1 MKANRTKPAERDP
14 DTTRPPS
21 HAAKPT
27 TRQGAASAKR
37 SARPAPRSGRDASPS
52 GAPDAGP
59 TDAEA
64 DTGLDH
70 RKAAILNA
78 VVAEYI
84 ETAQPVGSAH
94 ITGNPGV
101 EVSSATVRSEMAAL
115 ERDGYLAQPHTSAGR
130 IPTDK
135 GYRFFVDHLGRP
147 GALGPHERHEVR
159 KFFAHVHGEVEDLL
173 GRTSGLLAG
182 LTDYAAVIVGPRHES
197 ATIRSVQLVGL
208 SSRLA
213 LLVVVL
219 SDGAVEK
226 RTVDLPSDTTDELLA
241 DAAGHVNA
249 TTRGGTLANPGAVP
263 EAHADPALN
272 AVVACAVA
280 ALGQLGATGEPDHV
294 FVGGSSRMASAFD
307 AVETVRSVLSILE
320 QQLVVVELIEDI
332 LDRGLSVAIGA
343 EHGFE
348 PLAACALVLAP
359 VAIEGEVAGT
369 IGVVGPTRMHYP
381 RALAAVELVGEQLG
395 EHLGASTSTG
405 RSGTGRSGT
414 GRSGTGRSKDTSG
427 AARRRGDPDHGE

>member
-1 MKANRTKPAERDP
+1 M
-14 DTTRPPS
+14 
-21 HAAKPT
+21 
-27 TRQGAASAKR
+27 
-37 SARPAPRSGRDASPS
+37 
-52 GAPDAGP
+52 
-59 TDAEA
+59 
-64 DTGLDH
+64 
-70 RKAAILNA
+70 
-78 VVAEYI
+78 
-84 ETAQPVGSAH
+84 
-94 ITGNPGV
+94 
-101 EVSSATVRSEMAAL
+101 
-115 ERDGYLAQPHTSAGR
+115 
-130 IPTDK
+130 
-135 GYRFFVDHLGRP
+135 
-147 GALGPHERHEVR
+147 
-159 KFFAHVHGEVEDLL
+159 
-173 GRTSGLLAG
+173 
-182 LTDYAAVIVGPRHES
+182 
-197 ATIRSVQLVGL
+197 QLVGL
-208 SSRLA
+208 SPRLA

-226 RTVDLPSDTTDELLA
+226 RTLDLPSDTSDDLLA
-241 DAAGHVNA
+241 DAASHLNGN
-249 TTRGGTLANPGAVP
+249 TRGGTLANPGSVP
-263 EAHADPALN
+263 EIRDNPSLD
-272 AVVACAVA
+272 AVVACGVD

-405 RSGTGRSGT
+405 RSV
-414 GRSGTGRSKDTSG
+414 TGRSKTRSG
-427 AARRRGDPDHGE
+427 AAKRRGDVGDGD

>member
-1 MKANRTKPAERDP
+1 MKANRTKPTDHKPDP
-14 DTTRPPS
+14 GRAS
-21 HAAKPT
+21 
-27 TRQGAASAKR
+27 RQGHRPSERQGSAPDR
-37 SARPAPRSGRDASPS
+37 GA
-52 GAPDAGP
+52 APDADHIDG
-59 TDAEA
+59 DG
-64 DTGLDH
+64 DTRLDH

-147 GALGPHERHEVR
+147 GTLGPHERHEVR

-182 LTDYAAVIVGPRHES
+182 LTDYAAVVVGPRHES

-208 SSRLA
+208 SPRLA

-226 RTVDLPSDTTDELLA
+226 RTLDLPADTSDDMLA
-241 DAAGHVNA
+241 DAANHLNSF
-249 TTRGGTLANPGAVP
+249 TRGGTLANPGAVP
-263 EAHADPALN
+263 ELRDDASLN
-272 AVVACAVA
+272 AVIGCGVA
-280 ALGQLGATGEPDHV
+280 ALGELGATGEPDHV

-405 RSGTGRSGT
+405 RAGAN
-414 GRSGTGRSKDTSG
+414 RSKSRSG
-427 AARRRGDPDHGE
+427 AAKRRGGAGHGD